1 MLTVLLHVGN
11 FKMET
16 LGGNQVWT
24 REEIKGSIIMKFS
37 CWRNLLKDDKKQADY
52 QSIGFRGEVDAKD
65 NFAIFS
71 YKWYFKPEG

>member
-1 MLTVLLHVGN
+1 MNFGCILKVEATGFVDGLDIGDQRKKQESKTLTVLLHVGN

-37 CWRNLLKDDKKQADY
+37 C
-52 QSIGFRGEVDAKD
+52 
-65 NFAIFS
+65 
-71 YKWYFKPEG
+71 